1 LLAENVEMSIGD
13 FAFTVNQLLV
23 QEQKRE
29 VTFEYPQTVKL
40 GSDVIK
46 NFLITVDRIADRL
59 LLTKN

>member
-1 LLAENVEMSIGD
+1 MSIGD
-13 FAFTVNQLLV
+13 FAFTVKQLRV

>member
-1 LLAENVEMSIGD
+1 MLAENVEMSIGD
-13 FAFTVNQLLV
+13 FAFTVKQLRV

-46 NFLITVDRIADRL
+46 NFLITVDRINGKLFLA
-59 LLTKN
+59 KN